1 MAGITAYGKQLRPR
15 VQLENPLVKI
25 NSFFVE
31 SSLSKGELEKPAG
44 AGPNSGRPRIEIFA
58 DKIKKGEEHILN
70 DGGTIVIKQITMDGK
85 TYSPKDMDNL
95 VAAFIDELFK

>member
-1 MAGITAYGKQLRPR
+1 MSLQGYVNQLRPR
-15 VQLENPLVKI
+15 KESYVNYVGKTTKYI
-25 NSFFVE
+25 IE

-85 TYSPKDMDNL
+85 TFFHFVFYT
-95 VAAFIDELFK
+95 